1 MSLVQ
6 SSKFE
11 GSETDIPEAVVD
23 LFEADILAY
32 AHDAHVDPA
41 AIPADPTVGA
51 DVADLEPIGVIERW
65 GRLGIGRGEGV

>member
-1 MSLVQ
+1 LRGPKQ
-6 SSKFE
+6 TFQR
-11 GSETDIPEAVVD
+11 AVVD
-23 LFEADILAY
+23 LFEADILAC